1 MVISI
6 VGVVKKKPG
15 FELPTSGS
23 KENNA
28 IMEQHSR
35 CTTLIFRSMKKT
47 FFKSMLFLILFSLIV
62 SCTYSKSMQTETGWG
77 TDPLSLMTRFYRGP
91 LNHLSAV
98 RYGECPMYPS
108 DSEYSLQS
116 LQKHGMLVGW
126 IMAMDRLMRCG
137 RDETRLSPEVLINGK
152 WKTYDPV
159 GKNDFWWGDK

>member
-1 MVISI
+1 
-6 VGVVKKKPG
+6 
-15 FELPTSGS
+15 
-23 KENNA
+23 
-28 IMEQHSR
+28 
-35 CTTLIFRSMKKT
+35 
-47 FFKSMLFLILFSLIV
+47 MLFLILFSLIV
-62 SCTYSKSMQTETGWG
+62 SCSYSNSMQTETDRG

-116 LQKHGMLVGW
+116 IQKHGMLIGW
-126 IMAMDRLMRCG
+126 IMTMDRLMRCG